1 MPSDRS
7 DSSAWFRRF
16 AIAAAV
22 LVCGCGTRPTSLDRP
37 LEASFSDAGLV
48 LEFAEPVALDA
59 VTVHSA
65 DGLPIARLAVAGQRS
80 TFELPF
86 AWQPTKAYRVVIE
99 GGGQTTEIA
108 LHAPDTR
115 RALVA
120 RLEAP
125 PGQEA
130 ATFGQTSPVGVIVS
144 STGEAELAVIVENP
158 QQAAAHFELSIA
170 STDPMS
176 LASSAGELAPEN
188 ATPTALRFTGDLQRQ
203 FEYRI
208 ITVRAT
214 LAPELSSGVVTMELH
229 YGKAADGNGE
239 AHQHLERLEVRL
251 RRAGADELA
260 KLVTCDRV
268 VFPADRLGHPQP
280 ERLAGAIVLPNSVWQ
295 GLRRWLWPTEQVRD
309 RHAAY
314 GQQAIKLTNHGEVAL
329 NLVVR
334 SEVRD
339 AAKGEPLLA
348 FAPPAFKAPR
358 ESPTSVHLLRL
369 HGGETAP
376 AIVPI
381 YARPDVK
388 PGHYVRHFEVCL
400 LGTSEPLLVRELPL
414 EVLRGDPLVS
424 TVAAVSVAL
433 SALVWLALALFARR
447 IVKRTGLEGLTTIAL
462 IAGLYFGASY
472 TSRLAG
478 DVLAAATGPF
488 YVFFAGVGNEG
499 LTSLLWATLIVLLP
513 RAGTILLASLVVFL
527 LQAIFTGQFGIVDL
541 LFVSVSIALAELALA
556 LAGVTTS
563 TSFTRPRAEPSAG
576 QIARVAGALGCAN
589 AVTLFAQY
597 CLIEVLHRLYFATW
611 YVASVSL
618 VTGLLYGAIGA
629 AIGAK
634 FGFRLRRTA
643 R

>member
-1 MPSDRS
+1 M
-7 DSSAWFRRF
+7 F
-16 AIAAAV
+16 AIAAVA
-22 LVCGCGTRPTSLDRP
+22 LVCGCDTRPQALDNP
-37 LEASFSDAGLV
+37 AEASFSDAGLV
-48 LEFAEPVALDA
+48 LEFAEPVTLDA
-59 VTVHSA
+59 VTVQSA
-65 DGLPIARLAVAGQRS
+65 GGVPIARLSAAGQRR

-86 AWQPTKAYRVVIE
+86 AWQPKTVYRVEFE
-99 GGGQTTEIA
+99 GGGQTAELT
-108 LHAPDTR
+108 LRAPETR
-115 RALVA
+115 RALFA

-125 PGQEA
+125 PGQDA
-130 ATFGQTSPVGVIVS
+130 ATFGQTAPCGVVVS
-144 STGEAELAVIVENP
+144 SAGQAELAVILENP
-158 QQAAAHFELSIA
+158 QQVSSRFELSIA
-170 STDPMS
+170 STEQVS
-176 LASSAGELAPEN
+176 LAPSAGEPAPEN
-188 ATPTALRFTGDLQRQ
+188 ATSTALRFAGDLHRQ
-203 FEYRI
+203 FEFRI
-208 ITVRAT
+208 VTVTAT
-214 LAPELSSGVVTMELH
+214 LAPEVLTGVVTLELR
-229 YGKAADGNGE
+229 YGDATDGTGQS
-239 AHQHLERLEVRL
+239 HQQLERLEVKL

-260 KLVTCDRV
+260 QLVTCDGV

-280 ERLAGAIVLPNSVWQ
+280 ERLAGAIVLPNTVWST
-295 GLRRWLWPTEQVRD
+295 LRRWLWPTEQVRD

-314 GQQAIKLTNHGEVAL
+314 GQQAIALTNHSDVAL

-339 AAKGEPLLA
+339 AATGQPLLA

-381 YARPDVK
+381 YARPDVV
-388 PGHYVRHFEVCL
+388 PGHYLRHVEVCL
-400 LGTSEPLLVRELPL
+400 LGTNEPLLVRELPL

-424 TVAAVSVAL
+424 TVAAASMAL
-433 SALVWLALALFARR
+433 SALVWLALALFARQ

-478 DVLAAATGPF
+478 DVLAAVTGPF

-527 LQAIFTGQFGIVDL
+527 LQAIFTGQFGVVDL
-541 LFVSVSIALAELALA
+541 LFVSVSIALAEIALA
-556 LAGVTTS
+556 LAGVTTG

-576 QIARVAGALGCAN
+576 QIARVAVALGCAN